1 MCELKCSDPT
11 IIFIG
16 IESSGLPDL
25 EIRFGQRIHCP
36 ELSSRAPKP
45 FCFGEVVDGPHI
57 LSTENQSLLSIAP
70 LDVLPK
76 SAATFFTLFPFC
88 RTGKHI

>member
-25 EIRFGQRIHCP
+25 EIRFRQRIHCP

-57 LSTENQSLLSIAP
+57 LSAYRK
-70 LDVLPK
+70 PK
-76 SAATFFTLFPFC
+76 PSKYSSSQCTS
-88 RTGKHI
+88 